1 MILSIVNNKGG
12 VGKTTTAINLA
23 AGLAAKKKKVLLVD
37 LDSQSASTFSL
48 GCSVDEGL
56 SLADVLTGESSPL
69 DAIRQTSV
77 ANLSLLPG
85 SFELVN
91 VEMNLKNIRGRE
103 NVLSKRL
110 QEVRNLYEYII
121 IDSPPSMSL
130 LTLNGLIAADYHI
143 VPVVPVVLSLQGLVH
158 FLKAVERIKEG
169 LGIELPRLGILLTK
183 VDYRVKV
190 TTEIIEMIREH
201 YSDTFKTEI
210 RTNIRLAESPSFG
223 ETIFQYD
230 DRSTGAESYKKLTN
244 EVLRKIKN
252 RGEA

>member
-23 AGLAAKKKKVLLVD
+23 AGLAAKKKRVLLVD

-56 SLADVLTGESSPL
+56 SLADVLTGESNPL

-77 ANLSLLPG
+77 PNLSLLPG

-91 VEMNLKNIRGRE
+91 IEMNLKDAQDRE
-103 NVLSKRL
+103 NTLSKRL
-110 QEVRNLYEYII
+110 QGVRDLYEYII

-143 VPVVPVVLSLQGLVH
+143 IPVVPVVLSLQGLVH
-158 FLKAVERIKEG
+158 FLRAVERIKAG
-169 LGIELPRLGILLTK
+169 LGIELPRLGILLTR

-190 TTEIIEMIREH
+190 TTEVIEMIRGH
-201 YSDTFKTEI
+201 YPDTFKTEI

-223 ETIFQYD
+223 QTIFQYD
-230 DRSTGAESYKKLTN
+230 EKSTGAEYYRKMTC
-244 EVLRKIKN
+244 EVLQRIN
-252 RGEA
+252 REE